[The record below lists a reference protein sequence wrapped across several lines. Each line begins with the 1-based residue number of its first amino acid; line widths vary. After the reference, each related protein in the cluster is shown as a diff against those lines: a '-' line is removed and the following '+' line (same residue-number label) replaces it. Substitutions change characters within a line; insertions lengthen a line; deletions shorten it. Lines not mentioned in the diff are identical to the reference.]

1 MTMTE
6 PKNLNDL
13 LYETLKD
20 IYFAEKQIVSALPK
34 MAEAAQSPEL
44 KQAFQTHEG
53 QTETHI
59 ERLEQVFELI
69 GKPAQQKTCN
79 AILGIIEEGKDVME
93 EFKGTDALDPGLLA
107 GAQAVEHYEISR
119 YGTMVTWAKTLGL
132 DDVAELLAMT
142 LDEEEAT
149 DELLSEIA
157 ETTVNAKAA

>member
-1 MTMTE
+1 MTE

-79 AILGIIEEGKDVME
+79 AILGIIEEGKEVME

-157 ETTVNAKAA
+157 ETTVNAQAA

>member
-1 MTMTE
+1 MTE

-34 MAEAAQSPEL
+34 MAETAQSPEL

-79 AILGIIEEGKDVME
+79 AILGIIEEGKEVME

-132 DDVAELLAMT
+132 DEVAELLAMT

-157 ETTVNAKAA
+157 ETTVNAQAA

>member
-1 MTMTE
+1 MTE
-6 PKNLNDL
+6 PRNLRDL

-20 IYFAEKQIVSALPK
+20 IYFAEKQILSALPK
-34 MAEAAQSPEL
+34 MAEAVQSRDL
-44 KQAFQTHEG
+44 RQAFRTHEG

-59 ERLEQVFELI
+59 ERLEEVFELI

-79 AILGIIEEGKDVME
+79 AILGIIEEGKEVME
-93 EFKGTDALDPGLLA
+93 QFKDTEALDPGLLA

-132 DDVAELLAMT
+132 DEVAGLLATT

-149 DELLSEIA
+149 DELLSELA
-157 ETTVNAKAA
+157 EATVNAKAA

>member
-1 MTMTE
+1 MTE

-79 AILGIIEEGKDVME
+79 AILGIIEEGKEVME

-119 YGTMVTWAKTLGL
+119 YGTMVTWAKTLRL

-157 ETTVNAKAA
+157 ETTVNAQAA

>member
-1 MTMTE
+1 MTE

-34 MAEAAQSPEL
+34 MAETSQSPEL
-44 KQAFQTHEG
+44 KRAFQTHEG

-59 ERLEQVFELI
+59 ERLEQVFKLI

-79 AILGIIEEGKDVME
+79 AILGIIEEGKEVME

>member
-79 AILGIIEEGKDVME
+79 AILGIIEEGKEVME

-157 ETTVNAKAA
+157 ETTVNAQAA

>member
-1 MTMTE
+1 MTE

-79 AILGIIEEGKDVME
+79 AILGIIEEGKEIME

-157 ETTVNAKAA
+157 ETTVNAQAA

>member
-1 MTMTE
+1 MTD
-6 PKNLNDL
+6 PKNLSDL

-20 IYFAEKQIVSALPK
+20 IYFAEKQIVGALPK
-34 MAEAAQSPEL
+34 MAEAAQSTEL
-44 KQAFQTHEG
+44 KQAFRTHEA

-59 ERLEQVFELI
+59 ERLEQIFELI

-79 AILGIIEEGKDVME
+79 AILGIIEEGKEVMAQ
-93 EFKGTDALDPGLLA
+93 FKGTDALDPGLLA

-119 YGTMVTWAKTLGL
+119 YGTMVSWANTLGL

-142 LDEEEAT
+142 LDEEEET

>member
-1 MTMTE
+1 
-6 PKNLNDL
+6 
-13 LYETLKD
+13 
-20 IYFAEKQIVSALPK
+20 
-34 MAEAAQSPEL
+34 MAQAAQSPEL

-59 ERLEQVFELI
+59 ERLEQVFELL

-79 AILGIIEEGKDVME
+79 AILGIIEEGKEVME
-93 EFKGTDALDPGLLA
+93 EFKGTDALDPALLA

-119 YGTMVTWAKTLGL
+119 YGTMVTWAKTLGQ

-142 LDEEEAT
+142 LDEEEET

-157 ETTVNAKAA
+157 ETTVNARAA

>member
-1 MTMTE
+1 MTE

-34 MAEAAQSPEL
+34 MAQAAQSPEL

-59 ERLEQVFELI
+59 ERLEQVFELL

-79 AILGIIEEGKDVME
+79 AILGIIEEGKEVME
-93 EFKGTDALDPGLLA
+93 EFKGTDALDPALLA

-119 YGTMVTWAKTLGL
+119 YGTMVTWAKTLGQ

-142 LDEEEAT
+142 LDEEEET

-157 ETTVNAKAA
+157 ETTVNARAA

>member
-1 MTMTE
+1 MTE

-34 MAEAAQSPEL
+34 MAQAAQSPEL

-59 ERLEQVFELI
+59 ERLEQVFELL

-79 AILGIIEEGKDVME
+79 AILGIIEEGKEVME
-93 EFKGTDALDPGLLA
+93 EFKGTDALDPALLA

-119 YGTMVTWAKTLGL
+119 YGTMVTWAKTLGQ

-142 LDEEEAT
+142 LDEEEET

>member
-1 MTMTE
+1 MAE

-20 IYFAEKQIVSALPK
+20 IYFAEKQILSALPK
-34 MAEAAQSPEL
+34 MAQAAQSPDL
-44 KQAFQTHEG
+44 KDAFETHEG
-53 QTETHI
+53 QTETHV

-79 AILGIIEEGKDVME
+79 AILGIIDEGKEVMS
-93 EFKGTDALDPGLLA
+93 EFEGTEALDAGLLA

-132 DDVAELLAMT
+132 DDVAELLAQT

-149 DELLSEIA
+149 DQLLSEIA
-157 ETTVNAKAA
+157 KTTVNAEAA

>member
-1 MTMTE
+1 MAE

-20 IYFAEKQIVSALPK
+20 IYFAEKQILSALPK
-34 MAEAAQSPEL
+34 MAQAAQSPDL
-44 KQAFQTHEG
+44 KQAFETHEG
-53 QTETHI
+53 QTETHM

-79 AILGIIEEGKDVME
+79 AILGIIDEGKEVMS
-93 EFKGTDALDPGLLA
+93 EFEGTEALDAGLLA

-132 DDVAELLAMT
+132 DDVAELLAQT

-149 DELLSEIA
+149 DQVLSEIA
-157 ETTVNAKAA
+157 KTTVNAEAA

>member
-1 MTMTE
+1 MTD
-6 PKNLNDL
+6 PRNLSDL

-20 IYFAEKQIVSALPK
+20 IYFAEKQILSALPK
-34 MAEAAQSPEL
+34 MAEAAQSPGL
-44 KQAFQTHEG
+44 RQAFRTHES
-53 QTETHI
+53 QTETHV
-59 ERLEQVFELI
+59 ERLEEVFELI

-79 AILGIIEEGKDVME
+79 AILGIIEEGKEVME
-93 EFKGTDALDPGLLA
+93 EFKGTQALDPGLLA

-132 DDVAELLAMT
+132 DEVAELLATT

-149 DELLSEIA
+149 DALLSELA

>member
-1 MTMTE
+1 MTE

-59 ERLEQVFELI
+59 ERLEQVFELL

-79 AILGIIEEGKDVME
+79 AILGIIEEGKEVME

-119 YGTMVTWAKTLGL
+119 YGTMVTWAKTLGQ

-142 LDEEEAT
+142 LDEEEET

-157 ETTVNAKAA
+157 ETTVNARAA

>member
-1 MTMTE
+1 MAE

-20 IYFAEKQIVSALPK
+20 IYFAEKQILSALPK
-34 MAEAAQSPEL
+34 MAQAAQSPDL
-44 KQAFQTHEG
+44 KDAFETHEG
-53 QTETHI
+53 QTETHV

-79 AILGIIEEGKDVME
+79 AILGIIDEGKEVMS
-93 EFKGTDALDPGLLA
+93 EFEGTEALDAGLLA

-132 DDVAELLAMT
+132 DDVAELLAQT

-149 DELLSEIA
+149 DQVLSEIA
-157 ETTVNAKAA
+157 KTTVNAEAA

>member
-1 MTMTE
+1 MAE

-20 IYFAEKQIVSALPK
+20 IYFAEKQILSALPK
-34 MAEAAQSPEL
+34 MAQAAQSPDL
-44 KQAFQTHEG
+44 KQAFETHEG
-53 QTETHI
+53 QTETHM

-79 AILGIIEEGKDVME
+79 AILGIIDEGKEVMS
-93 EFKGTDALDPGLLA
+93 EFEGTEALDAGLLA

-132 DDVAELLAMT
+132 DEVAELLAQT
-142 LDEEEAT
+142 LDEEETT
-149 DELLSEIA
+149 DQLLSEIA
-157 ETTVNAKAA
+157 ETAVNAEAA